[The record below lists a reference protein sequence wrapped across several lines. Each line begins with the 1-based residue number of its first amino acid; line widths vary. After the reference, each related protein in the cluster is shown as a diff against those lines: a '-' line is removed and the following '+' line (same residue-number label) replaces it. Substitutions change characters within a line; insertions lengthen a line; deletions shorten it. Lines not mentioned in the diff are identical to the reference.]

1 MAKHVVDLAGRVF
14 LSFIF
19 LYEAYDSVFYFRET
33 RLKMSFYG
41 LVWQQEFLLYTA
53 IAVLVTGGLLVLLGY
68 RASLGAFLLL
78 LYWLPVTFIVHDF
91 WNIPPACL
99 VEVNCTPLQLETTDL
114 YRRLQGVLFMKNLA
128 ISGGLLMVLVNGS
141 GRLSVR
147 RVFATTR
154 VRGA

>member
-1 MAKHVVDLAGRVF
+1 MAKHIVDLAGRVF

-41 LVWQQEFLLYTA
+41 LVWQQELLLYTA

-147 RVFATTR
+147 RVFATTK

>member
-1 MAKHVVDLAGRVF
+1 MAKHIVDLAGRVF

-19 LYEAYDSVFYFRET
+19 LYEAYDSVFYFQET

-41 LVWQQEFLLYTA
+41 LVWQQELLLYTA

-91 WNIPPACL
+91 WNIPAACL

-147 RVFATTR
+147 RVFATTK